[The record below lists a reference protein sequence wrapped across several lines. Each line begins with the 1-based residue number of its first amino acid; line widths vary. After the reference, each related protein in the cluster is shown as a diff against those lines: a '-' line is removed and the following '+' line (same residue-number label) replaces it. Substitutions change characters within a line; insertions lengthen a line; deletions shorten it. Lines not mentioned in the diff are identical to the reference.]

1 MRPTHMESD
10 LIVLGST
17 AARLADRQER
27 DQQKWNAILRPIA
40 LEIMKWRMILSPN
53 RSHFGG
59 SCAWERN
66 LPDISVV
73 EIPVD
78 EEERPLPPPEPGAK
92 NALLDGPILRTLLWL
107 AWPNVIAL
115 SAGTCVVIAETSY
128 IGRLGVESLAAMAL
142 VFPFVILTMTM
153 SGGAMGGGVASAVAR
168 ALGAGDVERASTL
181 AAHAL
186 LIGICFGLTF
196 MLGMLMFGPALLKL
210 LGGRGNVLANAVGYA
225 QIFFGGAVLPWLM
238 NTMAGVLRGTGNMKL
253 PSLMILSSAIC
264 QIILGGTLGLGLGPI
279 PQFGMRGV
287 AAGSLIAYSISI
299 TVMAWYLFSGR
310 ARVVPKIRG
319 LGIRRAMF
327 FDILKVGAVS
337 CFSPLQ
343 GVLTISI
350 FTHMLAGF
358 GTEILA
364 GYGIGARLE
373 FMLTSVAFAT
383 GIASVPMIGMAIGA
397 GRIARARRI
406 AWAGG
411 LVSFVS
417 VGAIGSLIAMFPDLW
432 VNIFTHD
439 PGVRAASRQYLA
451 TAGPMYA
458 FIGLAMSMYF
468 SSQGAAKVVGPVL
481 AQSARLLFIALGG
494 WWLSTH
500 NATAA
505 NFFALAAAS
514 MGVLGVLSASSV
526 VLTRWG
532 PKAGPVPQARPAMS

>member
-1 MRPTHMESD
+1 M
-10 LIVLGST
+10 
-17 AARLADRQER
+17 
-27 DQQKWNAILRPIA
+27 
-40 LEIMKWRMILSPN
+40 
-53 RSHFGG
+53 
-59 SCAWERN
+59 
-66 LPDISVV
+66 PDIAVA

-78 EEERPLPPPEPGAK
+78 EDERPLPPPEPPTK
-92 NALLDGPILRTLLWL
+92 NALVDGPILRTLLWL

-168 ALGAGDVERASTL
+168 ALGAGDVDRASTL
-181 AAHAL
+181 ASHAL

-196 MLGMLMFGPALLKL
+196 MLGMLIFGPSLLEL
-210 LGGRGNVLANAVGYA
+210 LGGRGKVLANAVGYA
-225 QIFFGGAVLPWLM
+225 QIFFGGAVVPWLM
-238 NTMAGVLRGTGNMKL
+238 NSMAGVLRGTGNMKL
-253 PSLMILSSAIC
+253 PSLMILSSAVF

-287 AAGSLIAYSISI
+287 AAGSLIAYMISIS
-299 TVMAWYLFSGR
+299 VMGWYLFSGR

-319 LGIRRAMF
+319 LHIQWAMF
-327 FDILKVGAVS
+327 IDILKVGAVS

-343 GVLTISI
+343 SVLTISI

-358 GTEILA
+358 GTEVLA
-364 GYGIGARLE
+364 GYGVGARLE
-373 FMLTSVAFAT
+373 FMLTSVAFAV

-406 AWAGG
+406 AWTAGF
-411 LVSFVS
+411 VSFVS
-417 VGAIGSLIAMFPDLW
+417 VGLIGTLIAIFPDLW
-432 VNIFTHD
+432 VNIFTGD
-439 PGVRAASRQYLA
+439 ASVRAASRQYLS
-451 TAGPMYA
+451 TAAPMYA

-468 SSQGAAKVVGPVL
+468 SSQGAAKVLGPVL
-481 AQSARLLFIALGG
+481 AQSARLLFIGLGG

-505 NFFALAAAS
+505 NYFALAAAS
-514 MGVLGVLSASSV
+514 MVVLGVLSASSV
-526 VLTRWG
+526 ILTRWG
-532 PKAGPVPQARPAMS
+532 PKSGPAPGIRPALS

>member
-1 MRPTHMESD
+1 
-10 LIVLGST
+10 
-17 AARLADRQER
+17 
-27 DQQKWNAILRPIA
+27 
-40 LEIMKWRMILSPN
+40 
-53 RSHFGG
+53 
-59 SCAWERN
+59 
-66 LPDISVV
+66 LPDIAVP

-78 EEERPLPPPEPGAK
+78 EEERPLPPPELAAR
-92 NALLDGPILRTLLWL
+92 NALVDGPILRTLLWL

-168 ALGAGDVERASTL
+168 ALGAGDAERASTL
-181 AAHAL
+181 ATHAL

-196 MLGMLMFGPALLKL
+196 MLGMLLFGPALLKL
-210 LGGRGNVLANAVGYA
+210 LGGRGHVLANAVGYA

-238 NTMAGVLRGTGNMKL
+238 NTMAGILRGTGNMKL
-253 PSLMILSSAIC
+253 PSLMILSSAVC

-299 TVMAWYLFSGR
+299 SAMAWYLFSGR

-319 LGIRRAMF
+319 LRIRRAMF
-327 FDILKVGAVS
+327 FDILKVGAVA

-343 GVLTISI
+343 SVLTITI
-350 FTHMLAGF
+350 FTHMLAQF

-373 FMLTSVAFAT
+373 FMLTSIAFAV

-397 GRIARARRI
+397 RRVARARRI
-406 AWAGG
+406 ALIAGCIA
-411 LVSFVS
+411 FVS
-417 VGAIGSLIAMFPDLW
+417 VGLVGTVIAIFPDLW
-432 VNIFTHD
+432 VEIFTHD
-439 PGVRAASRQYLA
+439 PAVRAASRQYLSA
-451 TAGPMYA
+451 AAPMYA
-458 FIGLAMSMYF
+458 FIGLSISMYF
-468 SSQGAAKVVGPVL
+468 SSQGAAKVFGPVL
-481 AQSARLLFIALGG
+481 AQTARLVFVAAGG
-494 WWLSTH
+494 WWLSAH
-500 NATAA
+500 GATAA

-514 MGVLGVLSASSV
+514 MVVLGVLSAASV
-526 VLTRWG
+526 ILTRWE
-532 PKAGPVPQARPAMS
+532 PKRGAVTDVRPALSGVLD